1 MPRDLLSQHQELR
14 QEQILAPRQIQSLE
28 VLLTPLLELQEKLSQ
43 EIESNPV
50 IESEKNPIEELS
62 GDPIRSA
69 SNAADAA
76 DSSPKE
82 DENDISDL
90 LKLADSWHD
99 NLPPMHSRN
108 YSSTEDEDK
117 REFMFNS
124 LIEQPSLQEHLLEQL
139 RFADT
144 DRKTAEIAETVIGS
158 IDNSGYLKT
167 HPADIAMATASN
179 MEDVAKAVKL
189 VQSFEP
195 AGIGARDLKQC
206 LLLQLNRSTPNNR
219 MLKELI
225 NEHLEDL
232 GRNRLPQIAKAM
244 KCTVEDVA
252 QLAKQIRTL
261 NPFPGSAIAPSDPVY
276 IIPELTVEKHDGK
289 YVISS
294 SDSYLPRLK
303 ISQTYLDL
311 LENPNTPNDTKN
323 YIKEKLLNAKMLLK
337 SLDQRQSTIRR
348 IAQVIV
354 DTQYDFFENGI
365 ESLRPLTMQQVADK
379 LGLHETT
386 ISRAIANKYLKSPTG
401 LHEFKFFFTTGYQS
415 ESGEEI
421 SSRGIKEKIKD
432 LIADENPQKPLSD
445 NKLSNLLKQDGLNVA
460 RRTVAKYRE
469 ELGIV
474 SSSMRRKFS

>member
-1 MPRDLLSQHQELR
+1 MPRDLLSQHHELR

-43 EIESNPV
+43 EIASNPV
-50 IESEKNPIEELS
+50 IEADKNPIEELS
-62 GDPIRSA
+62 GDPMRSA

-76 DSSPKE
+76 DASNKE

-99 NLPPMHSRN
+99 NLPPIHSRN
-108 YSSTEDEDK
+108 YASAEDDEK

-139 RFADT
+139 RFADADT
-144 DRKTAEIAETVIGS
+144 KTTEIAETVIGS

-167 HPADIAMATASN
+167 HPADIAIATASS
-179 MEDVAKAVKL
+179 MEDVEKAVEL

-195 AGIGARDLKQC
+195 AGIGARDLKEC
-206 LLLQLNRSTPNNR
+206 LLLQLKRTRGNNR

-225 NEHLEDL
+225 SEHLEDL
-232 GRNRLPQIAKAM
+232 GRNRMPQIARAM
-244 KCTVEDVA
+244 KCSVEKVEE
-252 QLAKQIRTL
+252 LTRKIRSL
-261 NPFPGSAIAPSDPVY
+261 NPFPGSSMAPSDPVY
-276 IIPELTVEKHDGK
+276 IIPELTVEKIDGK

-294 SDSYLPRLK
+294 SDNYLPRLK

-311 LENPNTPNDTKN
+311 LEKPDTPTDTKN
-323 YIKEKLLNAKMLLK
+323 YIKEKLINAKMLLK

-354 DTQYDFFENGI
+354 DTQYDFFEEGV
-365 ESLRPLTMQQVADK
+365 EHLRPLTMQQVADK

-386 ISRAIANKYLKSPTG
+386 ISRAIANKYLKTPNG
-401 LHEFKFFFTTGYQS
+401 LYEFKFFFTTGYQS
-415 ESGEEI
+415 ASGEEI

-445 NKLSNLLKQDGLNVA
+445 NKLSSLLKKDGLNVA